1 MQTAG
6 GIELGG
12 LTVLADL
19 SAPQLT
25 KVDTLNFTALP
36 ALQSLSFGN
45 KGITEAISIL
55 ITNTGLGSLSGIN
68 NLNSIETFDIN
79 NNQALTNISLDIKQI
94 KKSLV
99 IDSNDGY
106 VAGLSVLFPSLEN
119 ALNMTFRNCSSI
131 ELPSL
136 SVVNQSLGFYGN
148 SFESFAASNL
158 TSAGGLIFVDNTEL
172 TNISL
177 PMLKTITQAYQ
188 IANNTQLKRIDG
200 FQKLS
205 TVAGALDFSGNF
217 TEYVLQLRTILFF
230 FKNLLTQPRV
240 ELPALSRVSGAFN
253 LQSSS
258 ELDCSAFDKDHT
270 NKVIRGNYTCQGKVT
285 KPGGAD
291 TVPSGTGSS
300 PSSTAAAS
308 NFDPKF
314 PAMVGGSSLIAGLL
328 QLLL

>member
-230 FKNLLTQPRV
+230 LK
-240 ELPALSRVSGAFN
+240 
-253 LQSSS
+253 
-258 ELDCSAFDKDHT
+258 
-270 NKVIRGNYTCQGKVT
+270 IY
-285 KPGGAD
+285 
-291 TVPSGTGSS
+291 
-300 PSSTAAAS
+300 
-308 NFDPKF
+308 
-314 PAMVGGSSLIAGLL
+314 
-328 QLLL
+328 

>member
-45 KGITEAISIL
+45 KGITQAISIL

-68 NLNSIETFDIN
+68 NLNSIGTFDIN
-79 NNQALTNISLDIKQI
+79 NNQALTNVSLDIKQI
-94 KKSLV
+94 KNSLV

-106 VAGLSVLFPSLEN
+106 VAGLSVVFPSLEN

-136 SVVNQSLGFYGN
+136 SVVNESLGFYGN
-148 SFESFAASNL
+148 SFENFAAPNL

-177 PMLKTITQAYQ
+177 PMLKTITPQAYQ
-188 IANNTQLKRIDG
+188 IANNTQLKKIDG

-205 TVAGALDFSGNF
+205 TVAALDFSGNF
-217 TEYVLQLRTILFF
+217 TEYVLQLRTIP
-230 FKNLLTQPRV
+230 LL
-240 ELPALSRVSGAFN
+240 
-253 LQSSS
+253 
-258 ELDCSAFDKDHT
+258 K
-270 NKVIRGNYTCQGKVT
+270 IY
-285 KPGGAD
+285 
-291 TVPSGTGSS
+291 
-300 PSSTAAAS
+300 
-308 NFDPKF
+308 
-314 PAMVGGSSLIAGLL
+314 
-328 QLLL
+328 